1 MASLLQEAL
10 PAQTLVVAIDPGK
23 VCNRVLLASG
33 ERGLIGE
40 SVSLPTLR
48 EGLDEL
54 VRLIGASGAVGEPV
68 IAIEATGSLH
78 GPWTAELERRF
89 PGRVRV
95 LAPSETQA
103 ARAQLGSRRFKSDDR
118 DCAALVWLAR
128 QGLGRSPD
136 EPALGA
142 LTGAVRHRRQLVSEL
157 KVLRQRLHGQLNA
170 LCPGLSAPQ
179 GQGRTLDLLR
189 PSGRAVLACAAAFAG
204 RAPSVRSL
212 VARAP
217 GRLGRAYAEYWVQRW
232 RACLPPP
239 ADAEL
244 RAERL
249 RLDLTRLEAL
259 VGALATVDAQT
270 AGLLAKTP
278 GQVLTSLPGVAVVR
292 AAAFAAHSLPSE
304 RFPTVE
310 HLYSST
316 GLAPA
321 SYESG
326 TISSPGGISRQ
337 GLAEHR
343 DALMTI
349 AWASRKRHPPSVSAH
364 TSTAR
369 AASRRSRC
377 GWRSHD
383 TPALSVTPSFA
394 TRSPTTRRAIVS
406 RAGAGGDGGCSS
418 AARRRNLACRPPAS
432 AAPNGDNEKP
442 AARRRPISLPIP
454 RGPTRTTRRPAPRS
468 PTGRR
473 RSAPACPHPPLT
485 HERKASRRSAEP
497 SEQPDDLLTV
507 RAFDQDVARPAAG
520 SPLDQDANGLAA
532 FEVCL
537 ADHAS
542 AVRLSARG

>member
-292 AAAFAAHSLPSE
+292 AAP
-304 RFPTVE
+304 RP
-310 HLYSST
+310 
-316 GLAPA
+316 PD
-321 SYESG
+321 
-326 TISSPGGISRQ
+326 
-337 GLAEHR
+337 HR
-343 DALMTI
+343 DALMAI
-349 AWASRKRHPPSVSAH
+349 AWGLSQASPAFRERADELRARGFQPLQVRVALARHACRLCH
-364 TSTAR
+364 
-369 AASRRSRC
+369 
-377 GWRSHD
+377 
-383 TPALSVTPSFA
+383 ALLRNQEPYDE
-394 TRSPTTRRAIVS
+394 TRYRQ
-406 RAGAGGDGGCSS
+406 
-418 AARRRNLACRPPAS
+418 ARRR
-432 AAPNGDNEKP
+432 
-442 AARRRPISLPIP
+442 
-454 RGPTRTTRRPAPRS
+454 
-468 PTGRR
+468 GR
-473 RSAPACPHPPLT
+473 
-485 HERKASRRSAEP
+485 
-497 SEQPDDLLTV
+497 
-507 RAFDQDVARPAAG
+507 
-520 SPLDQDANGLAA
+520 
-532 FEVCL
+532 
-537 ADHAS
+537 
-542 AVRLSARG
+542 